1 MKTVCIFAI
10 LFIFLGCQQSNQNN
24 IQSSTTDSLFQENS
38 RKSNWTYPTE
48 GVYTNIAK
56 PDTMHLIVG
65 NDSMLVTSLGKVYRN
80 GSLWI
85 DIKAETPIR
94 KLYVYPTDNDFVV
107 FYEYTD
113 GDEGGSSAKRISK
126 ENKILW
132 TSPIYSFNLSVPVIQ
147 ADFAYLSTAAF
158 LGKLNLKDGKY
169 SWKHE
174 LNLKF
179 EVFEEPI
186 LLNDSTI
193 LFTQNANS
201 MITDSVLVNDRSG
214 MILKIN

>member
-1 MKTVCIFAI
+1 MKTASIFAI
-10 LFIFLGCQQSNQNN
+10 LFILLGCQQSNQNN
-24 IQSSTTDSLFQENS
+24 LQSLSTDSLHQENPS
-38 RKSNWTYPTE
+38 KSNWTYPTE
-48 GVYTNIAK
+48 GVYTNVAK

-65 NDSMLVTSLGKVYRN
+65 KDSMLVTSLGKVYRN
-80 GSLWI
+80 GRLWI
-85 DIKAETPIR
+85 DIKSETPIR

-126 ENKILW
+126 ENKMLW
-132 TSPIYSFNLSVPVIQ
+132 TSPIYAFNMSVPVIQ
-147 ADFAYLSTAAF
+147 GDFAYLGTAAF

-174 LNLKF
+174 LNVKF

-193 LFTQNANS
+193 LFIQHANS
-201 MITDSVLVNDRSG
+201 MISDSVLVNDRTG
-214 MILKIN
+214 KILKMN